1 MSTSIRL
8 TLYGMYYYNSNL
20 FNGLMLPSGMENKI
34 MIDLLLYHYGDLY
47 PYIQVPD
54 KLGNLISVW
63 STSRLPQ
70 WQRAY
75 YALFSSYNPIDN
87 YHMREE
93 VDERPDIQRINHY
106 SDNSSTSGNSD
117 TLRSG
122 YDSSDY
128 VPDSQM
134 ISSGSGNNTGSST
147 ISETGNRKTM
157 TERSGNIGVTTT
169 QQMINS
175 EIELRKQ
182 NLYDQIMR
190 EFENEFM
197 VQLY

>member
-8 TLYGMYYYNSNL
+8 TLYGMYQYNSIL
-20 FNGLMLPSGMENKI
+20 FNGLMLPAGMENKI
-34 MIDLLLYHYGDLY
+34 MSELLLYHYGDLY

-63 STSRLPQ
+63 SASRLPQ

-75 YALFSSYNPIDN
+75 DALFSAYNPIDN
-87 YHMREE
+87 YNMHEE
-93 VDERPDIQRINHY
+93 IDERPDIQRINHY
-106 SDNSSTSGNSD
+106 SDNSTSSGNSD

-122 YDSSDY
+122 YDSNDY
-128 VPDSQM
+128 VPDSKM

-147 ISETGNRKTM
+147 ISETGSRKTI
-157 TERSGNIGVTTT
+157 TNRSGNIGVTTT

-175 EIELRKQ
+175 ELEIRKQ